1 MQTSITADVRSF
13 VVDNFLLGRG
23 DALSNDASFMDEG
36 LIDSTGIL
44 ELVSHLEES
53 YGIEIL
59 EEELTPDNLDSVN
72 RIAAY
77 LTRKLG
83 GGTSANLI
91 GEPASAALS
100 QVV

>member
-1 MQTSITADVRSF
+1 
-13 VVDNFLLGRG
+13 
-23 DALSNDASFMDEG
+23 MDEG

-83 GGTSANLI
+83 RGAPAPLT
-91 GEPASAALS
+91 GERASEAIS